1 MRVKLKNG
9 SVKECNP
16 SYAMRLIE
24 RGKATL
30 APKATT
36 KGKTKEVAKD
46 GV

>member
-1 MRVKLKNG
+1 MRVKMKDG

-16 SYAMRLIE
+16 CYAMRLIE

-30 APKATT
+30 APKAPA
-36 KGKTKEVAKD
+36 KGKIKEVAKD